1 MKVMSNKCSY
11 LAILR
16 KLLTT
21 WKIPFGTFWTIHSA
35 TVHCFTNSLT
45 KMLHSKCSHIL
56 KLFGRM
62 LDWQKSLNLQQKRPE
77 KVWKNKTMLYLKRSR
92 KMKMN
97 STTKGVSLK
106 WVLIYRYLES
116 TYSLSKKLAEGG
128 QSQQQTPGVHELE
141 SDPLLDR
148 TSREIGRTH
157 NSTKIVDIDFRPRD
171 ILSWV
176 QIKCKVV
183 DHKCV
188 MDNENNAINEYI
200 L

>member
-1 MKVMSNKCSY
+1 M
-11 LAILR
+11 
-16 KLLTT
+16 
-21 WKIPFGTFWTIHSA
+21 
-35 TVHCFTNSLT
+35 
-45 KMLHSKCSHIL
+45 
-56 KLFGRM
+56 
-62 LDWQKSLNLQQKRPE
+62 
-77 KVWKNKTMLYLKRSR
+77 
-92 KMKMN
+92 
-97 STTKGVSLK
+97 
-106 WVLIYRYLES
+106 
-116 TYSLSKKLAEGG
+116 SKKLAEGG

-176 QIKCKVV
+176 QIKSKVV

-188 MDNENNAINEYI
+188 MDNENNANNEYI